1 MRSIARRI
9 SVAAALAVTL
19 GLLPQAA
26 RAIDF
31 EVRGGLYTDA
41 EEAFVGLGLLSRIQ
55 RSQWYFNPNLE
66 WVFLDNGDLVTLNF
80 DLHYDFPT
88 SGQFNAWLG
97 GGPAVIF
104 TDPDRGDSDTEPGLN
119 LIAGLGFNP
128 HGVVRPF
135 LQGKIILADD
145 SEAVI
150 AIGLRFF

>member
-1 MRSIARRI
+1 MRSIVRRI

-26 RAIDF
+26 RAVDF
-31 EVRGGLYTDA
+31 GVRGGLYTDA
-41 EEAFVGLGLLSRIQ
+41 EEAFVGLEVLSRIQ

-66 WVFLDNGDLVTLNF
+66 WVFLDNGDMVTANF

-128 HGVVRPF
+128 HGVVRPY